1 MRDPRREETSRQA
14 EELLQHPRCKGIKIH
29 PVAHDYEIRDHGE
42 KIFAFAAERGA
53 IVMTHSGCP
62 GSFPE
67 DFVPFVERH
76 PQATLILAHLGNS
89 ADGNLARHVY
99 ALQLT
104 DSTNVYVDTSSI
116 QSMTSRLI
124 EWAVAQRLLFGTD
137 SPLYFAPSQ
146 KARIEF
152 AEMAEAD
159 RRAIL
164 YDNAARLLGETSVA
178 TRAEAAT
185 PEVHRV

>member
-1 MRDPRREETSRQA
+1 MLR
-14 EELLQHPRCKGIKIH
+14 L
-29 PVAHDYEIRDHGE
+29 
-42 KIFAFAAERGA
+42 FAFSAERRA
-53 IVMTHSGCP
+53 IVLTHSGCP

-67 DFVPFVERH
+67 DFIPFVERH

-89 ADGNLARHVY
+89 ADGNLARH
-99 ALQLT
+99 
-104 DSTNVYVDTSSI
+104 
-116 QSMTSRLI
+116 
-124 EWAVAQRLLFGTD
+124 
-137 SPLYFAPSQ
+137 
-146 KARIEF
+146 EF

-185 PEVHRV
+185 PEVYRV

>member
-1 MRDPRREETSRQA
+1 
-14 EELLQHPRCKGIKIH
+14 
-29 PVAHDYEIRDHGE
+29 
-42 KIFAFAAERGA
+42 
-53 IVMTHSGCP
+53 MTHSGCP

-67 DFVPFVERH
+67 DFIPFAERH

-89 ADGNLARHVY
+89 ADGNLARH
-99 ALQLT
+99 
-104 DSTNVYVDTSSI
+104 
-116 QSMTSRLI
+116 
-124 EWAVAQRLLFGTD
+124 
-137 SPLYFAPSQ
+137 
-146 KARIEF
+146 EF

-185 PEVHRV
+185 PEVYRV